1 MAKWNYRVFRCVEK
15 VDDSVY
21 YEIRET
27 YYDESN
33 KVNGWTSDGSAPMGD
48 TFDGLI
54 RDMAWFMTALAKPI
68 LSDEDGSEC
77 EPARLLADDLQH
89 MLDNTRDAAGSA

>member
-1 MAKWNYRVFRCVEK
+1 MAKWNYRVFRCAEM
-15 VDDSVY
+15 DGTPY

-27 YYDESN
+27 YYADDGA
-33 KVNGWTSDGSAPMGD
+33 VNGWTTEGSAPMGD

-54 RDMAWFMTALAKPI
+54 KDMAWFMTALAKPI

-77 EPARLLADDLQH
+77 EPARLLADDLQN